1 MFYALFACGH
11 YFFNTGLSKSAFST
25 YYFGKLVFCLSVFY
39 VFFSVM
45 SFEFDVIFI
54 KLQHNDYSIYI

>member
-1 MFYALFACGH
+1 MFYALFVCSN

-25 YYFGKLVFCLSVFY
+25 YYFGELVFC
-39 VFFSVM
+39 VM

-54 KLQHNDYSIYI
+54 ELQHNDYSIYIQSLLM